1 MFRGLLTNAYN
12 AYKLLPVEK
21 KSSITSAPCPKG
33 WLERIGSA
41 TFGLLL
47 VGLSQLFQLAME
59 QKIISVGIVRSQ
71 AAKACSS

>member
-1 MFRGLLTNAYN
+1 
-12 AYKLLPVEK
+12 
-21 KSSITSAPCPKG
+21 
-33 WLERIGSA
+33 
-41 TFGLLL
+41 LLL